1 MSLATPTTI
10 RTLQRKL
17 YRKAEAEPA
26 FRFYL
31 LYDKIHREDILRHA
45 YALARANAGAP
56 GSDGM
61 TSAQTEASGLERC
74 LPALREELVSKTY
87 RPDPV
92 RRVSIPKPDGGE
104 RPLGIP
110 TIRDRGVQTASQ
122 RLLEPIFQADFEDNA
137 YGYRPVRG
145 AVDAVKEVHRLICR
159 GHTDVVDADLSR
171 YFDSIPHDEL
181 LKSVAR
187 RIVDRHV
194 LRLIKLWLKAPI
206 EEQDDGDGTRRIGGG
221 KSNTRGTPQGGVAS
235 PLLANIYMNRFLKYW
250 RLTGRGEAFRAHVIA
265 YADDFVILSRGCAAE
280 ALAWTKAVM
289 TRLGLTLNEAKT
301 SLKNA
306 RQERFD
312 FLGYSF
318 GPHCYK
324 GNGQWYLSESPSKKS
339 IQRLKTKVGNLL
351 VPANNDPWSELR
363 DTLNR
368 YLRGWSNYF
377 CHGTRRSAFRGIDR
391 YVYERVRDFLAR
403 RHKVA
408 GRGTHRFSLDVVY
421 GQHGLLSLERLP
433 LTAPLCASRCNQ
445 SESRMP

>member
-1 MSLATPTTI
+1 MSLETPEKI

-17 YRKAEAEPA
+17 YRKAKAEPA
-26 FRFYL
+26 FRFYV
-31 LYDKIHREDILRHA
+31 LYDKICREDILRHA
-45 YALARANAGAP
+45 YGLARSNAGAP
-56 GSDGM
+56 GVDGV
-61 TSAQTEASGLERC
+61 SFAQIEERGLEAW
-74 LPALREELVSKTY
+74 LTGLREELVLKTY
-87 RPDPV
+87 RSDPV
-92 RRVSIPKPDGGE
+92 RRVMIPKPNGGGE
-104 RPLGIP
+104 RALGIP
-110 TIRDRGVQTASQ
+110 TIRDRVIQTAAK
-122 RLLEPIFQADFEDNA
+122 LVLEPIFEADFEDNS
-137 YGYRPVRG
+137 YGYRPARG
-145 AVDAVKEVHRLICR
+145 AVDAVKEVHRHICR

-206 EEQDDGDGTRRIGGG
+206 EERDDDDGTRRMSGG

-235 PLLANIYMNRFLKYW
+235 PMLANIYMNRFLKYW

-318 GPHCYK
+318 GPHRYK
-324 GNGQWYLSESPSKKS
+324 ANGKWYLSASPSKKS
-339 IQRLKTKVGNLL
+339 MQRFKTKVGNLL
-351 VPANNDPWSELR
+351 VPGNNDPWPEVR

-368 YLRGWSNYF
+368 SLSGWSNYF
-377 CHGTRRSAFRGIDR
+377 CYGTRRSAFRSVDR

-408 GRGTHRFSLDVVY
+408 GRGTRRFSMEIVY
-421 GQHGLLSLERLP
+421 GERGLLRLERLP
-433 LTAPLCASRCNQ
+433 LDAPA
-445 SESRMP
+445 